1 MKYDFDAILDRRNT
15 GSLKWDYPE
24 RALGHKDVIPM
35 WVSDMDFP
43 SPQPVIDAI
52 RARAEHGVYG
62 YPLTPPSYWAA
73 IQAWMKARHNWEV
86 KKEWLSKSP
95 GVVPALSLC
104 VTAFTH
110 PGDKVVVQTPVY
122 YPFFSAIKH
131 NGRRI
136 VRNSLKAESDRWVM
150 DFEDLERKID
160 PRTRLLILCSPHN
173 PVGRVWRREELNRL
187 AEICVQRDLLI
198 VSDEIHADLVYT
210 GYKHFP
216 LASLSEEIGRRTI
229 TLTAPS
235 KTFNTAGLT
244 TAVVIASNPK
254 LLSLFNTEAANAG
267 LTMGNIFGIVALEAA
282 YAHGADWLDQLLPY
296 LEENVNAAQ
305 RFFEARIPRIKFMR
319 PEGTY
324 LALLDCRGLGLEQK
338 ALNDFFLRRA
348 GVYFDEGTLFGDELA
363 GFERV
368 NLGAPRSVL
377 IQALERIEAAVAGL
391 GL

>member
-1 MKYDFDAILDRRNT
+1 MRYDFDAVIDRRNT

-35 WVSDMDFP
+35 WVADMDFP
-43 SPQPVIDAI
+43 APRQVIDAI
-52 RARAEHGVYG
+52 RARAEHGAYG

-73 IQAWMKARHNWEV
+73 IQSWMKTRHNWEV

-110 PGDKVVVQTPVY
+110 PGDKIVVQTPVY
-122 YPFFSAIKH
+122 YPFFAAIKH

-136 VRNSLKAESDRWVM
+136 VRNPLRTENGRWVM
-150 DFEDLERKID
+150 DFDDLERKID

-187 AEICVQRDLLI
+187 AEICAARDVLI
-198 VSDEIHADLVYT
+198 VADEIHADLVYT

-216 LASLSEEIGRRTI
+216 LASLSEEVAKRTI

-244 TAVVIASNPK
+244 TSVVISSNPR
-254 LLSLFNTEAANAG
+254 LLNLFNTEAANAG

-282 YAHGADWLDQLLPY
+282 YAHGAEWLDQLLPY

-305 RFFEARIPRIKFMR
+305 RFFEARVPRIKFTR

-338 ALNDFFLRRA
+338 ALNDFFLRKA

-363 GFERV
+363 GFERI
-368 NLGAPRSVL
+368 NLAAPRAVL
-377 IQALERIEAAVAGL
+377 VQALERIEAAVAG
-391 GL
+391 GIS

>member
-1 MKYDFDAILDRRNT
+1 MRYDFDAVIDRRNT

-35 WVSDMDFP
+35 WVSDMDFAA
-43 SPQPVIDAI
+43 PQPVIDAI
-52 RARAEHGVYG
+52 RARTEHGVFG

-73 IQAWMKARHNWEV
+73 IQSWFKARHNWDV

-136 VRNSLKAESDRWVM
+136 VRNPLKSENGRWAM
-150 DFEDLERKID
+150 DFDDLERKID

-187 AEICVQRDLLI
+187 AEICVQKDLLI
-198 VSDEIHADLVYT
+198 VSDEIHSDLVFT

-216 LASLSEEIGRRTI
+216 LASLSEEAAKRTI

-254 LLSLFNTEAANAG
+254 ILNLFNSEAANAG
-267 LTMGNIFGIVALEAA
+267 LTMGNIFGIAALEAA
-282 YAHGADWLDQLLPY
+282 YTQGAEWLDQLLPY

-305 RFFEARIPRIKFMR
+305 RFFEARIPRVKFIR

-324 LALLDCRGLGLEQK
+324 LALLDCRGLGLDQK
-338 ALNDFFLRRA
+338 ALNDFFLRKA

-363 GFERV
+363 GFERI

-377 IQALERIEAAVAGL
+377 LQALERIEAAVAGL